1 MKALKTV
8 TAYRCWG
15 LESLL
20 PNISKLSSKAA
31 AVPRSLRVRRL
42 RPSARWEIKPPKDE
56 VQQRSNFHNCG
67 NRINLTLIFG
77 DTVVINQPHCKPVGW
92 PQIAHCNHDNVIFI
106 ATSAQITRFS
116 VYFFCLQFPVRCQ
129 SAHCG
134 PSTAP
139 RGCTYHS
146 IAFGCF
152 LFALTEKSSG
162 SMRIYLCC
170 SQTGRRLPNHFFSQN
185 YAFPRF
191 SP

>member
-42 RPSARWEIKPPKDE
+42 RSSARWEIKPPKDE

-116 VYFFCLQFPVRCQ
+116 VF
-129 SAHCG
+129 SAFSSLSVVNQRTVVPPPPQG
-134 PSTAP
+134 
-139 RGCTYHS
+139 G
-146 IAFGCF
+146 
-152 LFALTEKSSG
+152 ALT
-162 SMRIYLCC
+162 
-170 SQTGRRLPNHFFSQN
+170 TRLLLVASFLP
-185 YAFPRF
+185 
-191 SP
+191 